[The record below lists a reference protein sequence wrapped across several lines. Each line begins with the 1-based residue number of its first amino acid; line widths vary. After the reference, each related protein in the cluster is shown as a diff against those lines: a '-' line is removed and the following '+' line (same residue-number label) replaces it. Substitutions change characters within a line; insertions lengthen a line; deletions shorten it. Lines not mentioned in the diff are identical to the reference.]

1 MISLK
6 IPKGATRNHKSKRD
20 RQHNGQKN
28 KDKRTKGQTTSSY
41 TTHKT
46 KDRVTGTQLKT
57 GDELICSRRVS
68 SYCSVSN
75 TCCVNLVTNPVISH
89 E

>member
-6 IPKGATRNHKSKRD
+6 IPKGATRNIKSKRD

-28 KDKRTKGQTTSSY
+28 KDKRTNNKLNN

-46 KDRVTGTQLKT
+46 KDRVTGTPIKT
-57 GDELICSRRVS
+57 GDEHIYAL
-68 SYCSVSN
+68 
-75 TCCVNLVTNPVISH
+75 
-89 E
+89 EG